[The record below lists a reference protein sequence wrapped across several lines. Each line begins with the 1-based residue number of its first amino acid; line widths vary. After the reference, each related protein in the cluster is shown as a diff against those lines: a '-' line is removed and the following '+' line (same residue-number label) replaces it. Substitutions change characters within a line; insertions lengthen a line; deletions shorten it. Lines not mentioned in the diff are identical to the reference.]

1 MTSLDTTAI
10 IAESDARATTYGS
23 PTPRL
28 SSKTMQKLLKTCC
41 FLILVFAPLPLRAEG
56 VDEILAHMMA
66 RNDWQGKALLE
77 FRARRKFYAAN
88 IRFKTDST
96 MYVQTVFHRP
106 DQLQSTVTRHEG
118 SNLIRSRVFDK
129 ILEAES
135 ETHSKKDKQQ
145 VDIVPAN
152 YRFTL
157 EGTEDFEG
165 RNCFRLKISP
175 KRRDK
180 YSLDGEVW
188 VDGEDYSIVR
198 IHGMP
203 AKRPSIWTLKTEIDR
218 RYKKIDG
225 IWLPER
231 LDSSS
236 NIMIAG
242 HSVLSIE
249 YTYDEVET
257 QQ

>member
-1 MTSLDTTAI
+1 MKFLL
-10 IAESDARATTYGS
+10 
-23 PTPRL
+23 RL
-28 SSKTMQKLLKTCC
+28 SCLAA
-41 FLILVFAPLPLRAEG
+41 LITIALPLQAQT
-56 VDEILAHMMA
+56 VDEILRRMMA
-66 RNDWQGKALLE
+66 RNEWQDRALLE
-77 FRARRKFYAAN
+77 FRAQRRFYAMNA
-88 IRFKTDST
+88 RFNTDST
-96 MYVQTVFHRP
+96 MYVQTVFHHP
-106 DQLQSTVTRHEG
+106 DQVQSTVTKHEG
-118 SNLIRSRVFDK
+118 SKIIRSRVFDK

-145 VDIVPAN
+145 VDIIPAN
-152 YRFTL
+152 YDFTL
-157 EGTEDFEG
+157 QGQENCAG
-165 RNCFRLKISP
+165 RSCFHMKIAP

-180 YSLDGEVW
+180 YSLDGDIW

-198 IHGMP
+198 IHGAP

-225 IWLPER
+225 VWLPER

-249 YTYDEVET
+249 YNYDSVET
-257 QQ
+257 TQ